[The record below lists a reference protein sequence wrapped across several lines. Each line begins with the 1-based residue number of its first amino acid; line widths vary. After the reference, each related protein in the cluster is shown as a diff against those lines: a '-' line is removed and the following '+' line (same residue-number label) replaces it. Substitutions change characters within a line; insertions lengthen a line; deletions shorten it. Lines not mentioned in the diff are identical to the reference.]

1 MKDSIGKLE
10 AELNERRDA
19 FHQLNVELEKA
30 NIEVENLENENK
42 VLKKKFEVKSD
53 NFKSEKAT
61 AEKNMNLNTW
71 EILPY
76 MAVFESV
83 HRTADVGSSMDTFL
97 CG

>member
-1 MKDSIGKLE
+1 MPGL
-10 AELNERRDA
+10 AELDNMKEI
-19 FHQLNVELEKA
+19 LGW
-30 NIEVENLENENK
+30 
-42 VLKKKFEVKSD
+42 FEG
-53 NFKSEKAT
+53 F
-61 AEKNMNLNTW
+61 LNTW